1 MRRVIILRLGL
12 ATLAFTPLLAACNG
26 EPEPDAYGNFEAT
39 EVVVSAETSGQI
51 QQFTPIEGMRL
62 EPGAVVALVDT
73 TQLALERE
81 QLAAQHEAAGA
92 RRTEVGEQLQ
102 VLEVQH
108 EIARRT
114 YERTQRL
121 HAQQAATSSQL
132 DQAER
137 EYRALG
143 AQIQAMRAQRRSVGL
158 DATSAEAQ
166 VARIRDRI
174 GRSSVANPQAGT
186 VLTVYVRVG
195 EVVQAGQPLYKIA
208 DLDTLELR
216 AYLTGSQLSSVRL
229 GQQLQVRVD
238 GGGGELLT
246 IPGTVSWVSSTA
258 EFTPTPIQTRDERA
272 DLVYA
277 VKVRVPNRD
286 GVLKI
291 GMPGD
296 ITLAG
301 S

>member
-1 MRRVIILRLGL
+1 MGRVVIL
-12 ATLAFTPLLAACNG
+12 TPRQAAVASALLLAACNG
-26 EPEPDAYGNFEAT
+26 ESAPDAYGNFEAT
-39 EVVVSAETSGQI
+39 EVVVSAQTSGQVE
-51 QQFTPIEGMRL
+51 QFTPVEGMRL
-62 EPGAVVALVDT
+62 ERGAVVALIDT
-73 TQLALERE
+73 TQLALERV
-81 QLAAQHEAAGA
+81 QLAAQREAAGA

-102 VLEVQH
+102 VLRVER

-121 HAQQAATSSQL
+121 HAQQAATASQL

-158 DATSAEAQ
+158 DAASAEAQ

-186 VLTVYVRVG
+186 VLTVYARVG
-195 EVVQAGQPLYKIA
+195 EVVQSGQPLYKIA

-216 AYLTGSQLSSVRL
+216 AYLTGSQLTSVRL
-229 GQQLQVRVD
+229 GQRLPVRVD
-238 GGGGELLT
+238 GGNGDLLT
-246 IPGTVSWVSSTA
+246 VPGTVSWVSATA

-277 VKVRVPNRD
+277 VKIRVPNKN
-286 GVLKI
+286 GLLKI